1 MKSRMALLYVLL
13 LVSPG
18 ATEAARETVLRQIAV
33 PHNYYFREM
42 YLPQLTTGPSSLA
55 WSTDGKWLVY
65 SMSGSLWKQQIGSN
79 VAEQLT
85 DGPGYDYLPD
95 VADDG
100 RIVFSRY
107 HQDALELH
115 MLDPA
120 TLEVSQLSTDGAVNL
135 DARWSPDGESIAW
148 ISTASNGR
156 FKLFT
161 GQLQGRPGKQSLQGQ
176 PLLPDR
182 RSPVDRYYYSA
193 FDHELSPT
201 WSPDGAEIIYVS
213 NPDVIYGSGGLWRA
227 RLDGQSEAVMVRDEE
242 TSWRARPD
250 WASDG
255 KRLAYSSYLGRQW
268 HQLWVT
274 TAAGGGDPFPLAY
287 GEFDI
292 TNIRWSPDTTQL
304 AYVSNENY
312 NTQIWIQDAVSG
324 KKQPLDIASRV
335 YRQKPAQLVLQVVD
349 GNGKPVP
356 ARVSVR
362 GSDGRSYAPDSARIH
377 ADDGFDRS
385 RMSEEVHYFHV
396 ADQVVQMM
404 VPAGKT
410 DITVWRGLENAV
422 VHDSIQL
429 KAGETENHKVILQSL
444 DLPKSWS
451 SQWQSGDLHVHMN
464 YAGTYRNHPA
474 DLVAQGEAE
483 DLDLQFNL
491 IVNKEQRIPDIG
503 YFSPEPDAAS
513 TTQSVLLHG
522 QEFHTSY
529 WGHMGLLDLQEHLLI
544 PDYSAYP
551 NTAAASIHP
560 DNITVAD
567 LAREQSA
574 LVGYVHPFDTAPD
587 PEAGGTLTH
596 ALPVNAALDKM
607 DYLEVVGFS
616 NHIETAS
623 VWYRLLNCGLRPVAA
638 AGTDAMANYA
648 SLRGPVG
655 LARVYVNTGPEFD
668 FASAS
673 AAERK
678 AAWLEGLRTGKT
690 MATNGP
696 LLGFELAGQGP
707 GSEIRLKEGQSLNYS
722 GFMRSIVDMDHLE
735 VVVNGEVVRKVDLG
749 QDGRVSDIS
758 GTLDLQP
765 SSWVL
770 LRAWSEHSSPDV
782 LDIFPYATTN
792 PIFVQIGDTPMQS
805 SEDADYFLAW
815 IDRIG
820 ESAESHPDYN
830 HASEKRIVLEHI
842 DQARQRFEQCREVS
856 DLSGSPEAP
865 GY

>member
-1 MKSRMALLYVLL
+1 MRIRMALLCGLL
-13 LVSPG
+13 LAIADG
-18 ATEAARETVLRQIAV
+18 TEAARETVLRQIAV

-55 WSTDGKWLVY
+55 WSRDGQWLVY
-65 SMSGSLWKQQIGSN
+65 SMAGSLWTQQIGST

-85 DGPGYDYLPD
+85 NGPGYDYLPD

-107 HQDALELH
+107 HQDALELY
-115 MLDPA
+115 LFDPA
-120 TLEVSQLSTDGAVNL
+120 TRKLRQLTTDGAVNL
-135 DARWSPDGESIAW
+135 DARWSPDGQSIAW

-161 GQLQGRPGKQSLQGQ
+161 GQLEGKPGEQSLKGQ

-182 RSPVDRYYYSA
+182 RSPVDRYYYSD

-201 WSPDGAEIIYVS
+201 WSPDGKEIIYVS

-227 RLDGQSEAVMVRDEE
+227 RLDGQGDVVLVRDEE
-242 TSWRARPD
+242 TSWRTRPD
-250 WASDG
+250 WSSDG

-274 TAAGGGDPFPLAY
+274 TAAGGGDPFPLTY

-324 KKQPLDIASRV
+324 KKQPLETTSRI
-335 YRQKPAQLVLQVVD
+335 YLQKQAQLVLQVVD
-349 GNGKPVP
+349 ADGEPLP

-385 RMSEEVHYFHV
+385 QMSEEVHYFHL
-396 ADQVVQMM
+396 ADQAVQIM
-404 VPAGKT
+404 VPAGKAK
-410 DITVWRGLENAV
+410 ITVWRGLENAV
-422 VHDSIQL
+422 VHASINL
-429 KAGETENHKVILQSL
+429 KAGETEYHNVVTQAL
-444 DLPKSWS
+444 DLPAGWS
-451 SQWQSGDLHVHMN
+451 SRWHSGDLHVHMN

-474 DLVAQGEAE
+474 DVVAQAEAE

-491 IVNKEQRIPDIG
+491 IVNKEQRIPDIA

-513 TTQSVLLHG
+513 TSRSVLLHA

-560 DNITVAD
+560 DNVTAAD
-567 LAREQSA
+567 LARQQSA

-655 LARVYVNTGPEFD
+655 MTRVYVDTGPDFD
-668 FASAS
+668 FASAT

-678 AAWLEGLRTGKT
+678 GAWLEALRSGKT

-696 LLGFELAGQGP
+696 LLGFELGGQGP
-707 GSEIRLKEGQSLNYS
+707 GSEIELQAGQSLDYS
-722 GFMRSIVDMDHLE
+722 GFMRSIVDMDKLE
-735 VVVNGEVVRKVDLG
+735 VVVNGEVVRSIDLAK
-749 QDGRVSDIS
+749 DGKSADFS
-758 GTLDLQP
+758 GSLDLQQNA
-765 SSWVL
+765 WVL
-770 LRAWSEHSSPDV
+770 LRAWSDKPSPDV
-782 LDIFPYATTN
+782 LDIYPYATTN
-792 PIFVQIGDTPMQS
+792 PVFVQIADTPIQS
-805 SEDADYFLAW
+805 PEDANYFLAW
-815 IDRIG
+815 IDRIA
-820 ESAESHPDYN
+820 ESAEVHPDYN
-830 HASEKRIVLEHI
+830 HANEKRIVMEHI

-856 DLSGSPEAP
+856 DSSGSAEAP
-865 GY
+865 GH